1 MLFRSKT
8 AIQIEIVKT
17 IFENSKHSKVSK
29 TIFKLKII
37 ALFLIAEKL
46 INKSQQ
52 LVETQHRFSVM
63 SQTISTPP
71 SDHKSN

>member
-37 ALFLIAEKL
+37 AFPYCWEANKQISAISWDSASFLSNESSY
-46 INKSQQ
+46 INASK
-52 LVETQHRFSVM
+52 R
-63 SQTISTPP
+63 P
-71 SDHKSN
+71 

>member
-17 IFENSKHSKVSK
+17 IFENSKHSKVSNI
-29 TIFKLKII
+29 IFKLKIV
-37 ALFLIAEKL
+37 AFLIAEKL

-52 LVETQHRFSVM
+52 LLETQHRFSVM
-63 SQTISTPP
+63 SQATSTPP

>member
-17 IFENSKHSKVSK
+17 FFENSKHSKVSNI
-29 TIFKLKII
+29 IFKLKIV
-37 ALFLIAEKL
+37 AFLIAEKL

-63 SQTISTPP
+63 SQAISTPP
-71 SDHKSN
+71 SDHKGN

>member
-17 IFENSKHSKVSK
+17 FFENSKHSKVSNI
-29 TIFKLKII
+29 IFKLKIV
-37 ALFLIAEKL
+37 AFLIAEKL

-63 SQTISTPP
+63 SQASYINASKRP
-71 SDHKSN
+71 